1 MHKQP
6 VRVGFRRFISITQAS
21 STLRMA
27 YSTLRYRCFSTTQ
40 RMDNYEAL
48 NPIRNRPKKRVKGV
62 VVVARGRRFESI
74 AVAAAF
80 YGVSPSTI
88 RSRIMDES
96 QTSYFLW
103 DEKNKREVCY

>member
-6 VRVGFRRFISITQAS
+6 VRVGLRRFISITQAS

-27 YSTLRYRCFSTTQ
+27 YSTLRYRCISHTE
-40 RMDNYEAL
+40 RMENYEMER
-48 NPIRNRPKKRVKGV
+48 PIRNRPNKRVKGV

-74 AVAAAF
+74 VVAAAF
-80 YGVSPSTI
+80 YGVSPKTI
-88 RSRIMDES
+88 RNRIMDES

-103 DEKNKREVCY
+103 DEKNKREICY